1 MSSLPAAIQFSFA
14 PITLATT
21 ENEATHSQSMMD
33 IVVPV
38 VFNISPSTA
47 VLSAD
52 TIVTISVQ
60 PGGSATCTC
69 TVVQMVLF

>member
-14 PITLATT
+14 PITLAT